1 MHTATDFLLRHGHL
15 VLTVWVFAE
24 QVGLPI
30 PSIPILLAAGA
41 LAGVGRM
48 NPATSLL
55 CCVVAA
61 VIADSLWFQL
71 GRLRGIQVLQLLCR
85 ISLEPESCVRR
96 TEQVFSTRGTRTLL
110 VSKFLP
116 GVNTVAPPMAG
127 VVHMKPWRFL
137 LFDALGALLWAGTF
151 IGLGYAFSGEIE
163 RLAASAETMGGVAV
177 AVFSVGLAGYVASK
191 LFARHRFLRELRIAR
206 IGVDDLKARIDS
218 GEDLV
223 IVDLRRALDVEAEP
237 ETIPGAFQMDAQ
249 ELERTN
255 DRLPRDRE
263 IILFCTCP
271 NEATSA
277 RVALL
282 LRRQGIR
289 RIRPLEGGLAGWRER
304 GYPLQSISMA

>member
-1 MHTATDFLLRHGHL
+1 MHTATEFLLRHGYF

-48 NPATSLL
+48 NPATALL

-85 ISLEPESCVRR
+85 ISLEPDSCVRR
-96 TEQVFSTRGTRTLL
+96 TEHVFSTRGARTLL

-137 LFDALGALLWAGTF
+137 LFDALGALLWAGTY

-163 RLAASAETMGGVAV
+163 RLAANAETMGGVAV
-177 AVFSVGLAGYVASK
+177 AVFSAGLAGYLAYK
-191 LFARHRFLRELRIAR
+191 LFARERFLRELRIAR
-206 IGVDDLKARIDS
+206 IGVDDLKAKLDS
-218 GEDLV
+218 GEDVV
-223 IVDLRRALDVEAEP
+223 IVDLRRALDVKAEP
-237 ETIPGAFQMDAQ
+237 ETIPGALRMDAQ

-255 DRLPRDRE
+255 DLFPGDRE
-263 IILFCTCP
+263 IVLFCTCP

-282 LRRQGIR
+282 LRRRGIR

-304 GYPLQSISMA
+304 GYPLQSLSVA